1 MKSFAATLG
10 LATTFASVIN
20 AHSVFTTLLIDNVDQ
35 GDGTCVR
42 MPNDPSTATDPI
54 ASITSTD
61 MACGRDG
68 ENAVAFTCPASAG
81 SKMTFEWRL
90 IPDYS
95 SPGSIDKSH
104 KGPCA
109 VYLKQVADIKSTPAA
124 GPGWFKIWD
133 DGYDEKAGQWCT
145 EKLIANNGLMSV
157 QLPTGL
163 PGGYYLVRPELLAL
177 HEADKG
183 DPQFYT
189 GCAQIFIDGPSGTL
203 EVPAED
209 SVSIPGYVQMGQK
222 SVSFNVWQNP
232 LDLPYPIPGPK
243 VFNPMS
249 SNGAAP
255 KAVSSQT
262 YDKAAVGVVPDNCL
276 LKVDNWC
283 GTEVPS
289 YSNANDC
296 YASADACDKQL
307 KACYAGAGPTGSAGC
322 KLWEAKC
329 QGIQGTC
336 ASGSPSGPPNA
347 GAKLQSPDRQL
358 PGPIPNAEDVVNTV
372 VASVLPAASAAPP
385 AATLAP
391 SPAPVAAAPVVKAAP
406 ASSPAPVAAAPVVK
420 AAPAS
425 SPAPVAAAPVVKAAP
440 APSAS
445 AAPVQPAKVAQP
457 VQQAVKPVAAAAPAP
472 VVTTMVTVYTT
483 VFEGAPGP
491 AATNSPQK
499 TTEHV
504 KSTKPEGG
512 AKPQNNN
519 TKPSGKSKSVHPM
532 KSEAQGTPQGDLKV
546 SLTGQCGAASGL
558 TCKGSAFGECCSK
571 SGRCGSSRFHCG
583 AGSSSTRG
591 CQENYGVCK
600 GNDGGAVAPA
610 QNGVS
615 AATTQASDNQG
626 TGSQFQQTAV
636 RKMLDQLTSGLH
648 FF

>member
-1 MKSFAATLG
+1 MKSFATTLG
-10 LATTFASVIN
+10 LATAFASVIN

-42 MPNDPSTATDPI
+42 MPNDPGTATDPI
-54 ASITSTD
+54 DSITGPD
-61 MACGRDG
+61 MACGKDG
-68 ENAVAFTCPASAG
+68 ETAVAFTCPASAG

-90 IPDYS
+90 NPDYS
-95 SPGSIDKSH
+95 APGSIDKSH

-189 GCAQIFIDGPSGTL
+189 GCAQVFIDGPTGTL
-203 EVPAED
+203 DVPAED
-209 SVSIPGYVQMGQK
+209 SVSIPGYVQPGQK

-243 VFNPMS
+243 VYNPTAP
-249 SNGAAP
+249 NGAAP
-255 KAVSSQT
+255 KAASAQS
-262 YDKAAVGVVPDNCL
+262 YDKTEVGAVPDNCL

-289 YSNANDC
+289 YSNSNDC
-296 YASADACDKQL
+296 YASATACDNQL
-307 KACYAGAGPTGSAGC
+307 TLCYSGAGPTGSAGC

-329 QGIQGTC
+329 QGIQANC
-336 ASGSPSGPPNA
+336 ASSNPSGPPNA
-347 GAKLQSPDRQL
+347 GVKLQSPDRQL
-358 PGPIPNAEDVVNTV
+358 PGPIPSAEDVVDTA
-372 VASVLPAASAAPP
+372 VASVLPATGGARAAQ
-385 AATLAP
+385 ATP
-391 SPAPVAAAPVVKAAP
+391 TP
-406 ASSPAPVAAAPVVK
+406 
-420 AAPAS
+420 
-425 SPAPVAAAPVVKAAP
+425 AAP
-440 APSAS
+440 APSGTPAAADTPDAADTPAPSGIPVPSGTPAPSGTPSPS
-445 AAPVQPAKVAQP
+445 AAQAQSVQVKQPVQP
-457 VQQAVKPVAAAAPAP
+457 VQQAVKPVAVAVPEP

-483 VFEGAPGP
+483 VFEGAPAP
-491 AATNSPQK
+491 AATKSAQ
-499 TTEHV
+499 TTADHV
-504 KSTKPEGG
+504 KSVKPAKTNTDTKT
-512 AKPQNNN
+512 NTN
-519 TKPSGKSKSVHPM
+519 TKPNTKSKVFHPM
-532 KSEAQGTPQGDLKV
+532 KSEAEGTTAPQGNLKV
-546 SLTGQCGAASGL
+546 SVTGQCGAASGQ
-558 TCKGSAFGECCSK
+558 TCKGSVFGECCSK

-591 CQENYGVCK
+591 CQASYGVCK
-600 GNDGGAVAPA
+600 GNDGGAVAPS

-615 AATTQASDNQG
+615 APTTQASDNQG
-626 TGSQFQQTAV
+626 TGSQYQQTAV
-636 RKMLDQLTSGLH
+636 RKMLDQLTGG

>member
-10 LATTFASVIN
+10 VATAFASVIN

-42 MPNDPSTATDPI
+42 MPNDPGTATDPI
-54 ASITSTD
+54 ASITGND

-68 ENAVAFTCPASAG
+68 ETAVAFTCPASAG

-90 IPDYS
+90 NPDYS

-104 KGPCA
+104 KGPCS

-189 GCAQIFIDGPSGTL
+189 GCAQIFIDGPTGTL
-203 EVPAED
+203 NVPAED

-222 SVSFNVWQNP
+222 SVTFNVWQNP

-243 VFNPMS
+243 AYNPMAP
-249 SNGAAP
+249 NGAAP
-255 KAVSSQT
+255 KATS
-262 YDKAAVGVVPDNCL
+262 YDKAEVGVVPDNCL

-289 YSNANDC
+289 YSNENDC
-296 YASADACDKQL
+296 YASASACDKQL
-307 KACYAGAGPTGSAGC
+307 TACYSGAGPTGSAGC
-322 KLWEAKC
+322 KVWEAKC
-329 QGIQGTC
+329 QGIQANC
-336 ASGSPSGPPNA
+336 ASGNPQGPPNA

-358 PGPIPNAEDVVNTV
+358 PGPIPSAEDVVDTV
-372 VASVLPAASAAPP
+372 VASVLPATGGAPP
-385 AATLAP
+385 AATPAP
-391 SPAPVAAAPVVKAAP
+391 SPAPAP
-406 ASSPAPVAAAPVVK
+406 
-420 AAPAS
+420 
-425 SPAPVAAAPVVKAAP
+425 APVVKAAP
-440 APSAS
+440 APSPAPVKAQPKQDKPAP
-445 AAPVQPAKVAQP
+445 AAPAQPAKVEQP

-483 VFEGAPGP
+483 VFEGAPAP
-491 AATNSPQK
+491 AATNSPQ
-499 TTEHV
+499 TTPEHV

-512 AKPQNNN
+512 AKSQAKANPG
-519 TKPSGKSKSVHPM
+519 SKSKAAHPI
-532 KSEAQGTPQGDLKV
+532 KSESQGTPQGDLKV
-546 SLTGQCGAASGL
+546 SMTGQCGASSGL
-558 TCKGSAFGECCSK
+558 TCKGSVFGECCSK

-583 AGSSSTRG
+583 SGSSSTRG
-591 CQENYGVCK
+591 CQASYGVCK
-600 GNDGGAVAPA
+600 GNDGGAVAPSQSGA
-610 QNGVS
+610 S
-615 AATTQASDNQG
+615 APTTQPSDNQG

-636 RKMLDQLTSGLH
+636 RKMLDHLTSGLH
-648 FF
+648 LF